1 MNDVSITNN
10 QILIEMR
17 KRILI
22 TFVCFSVFL
31 GSYAQEMANFRRVP
45 IVSPEIGEKTVV
57 FRMMAPQA
65 KLVRLYGSWM
75 RSFDSSANM
84 VKDTAGVWTIS
95 INKPAPEIYTYNFI
109 VDGLNINDAN
119 NVFVQRDGV
128 RYLSVL
134 LIPGDLTSNYF
145 EAGKRGNLRKVW
157 YDSPTIG
164 KSRRMYVYT
173 PFGYEAGSESYPVL
187 YLLHGGGG
195 DEDAWSTMGRACQIL
210 DNLIEKKLAVPM
222 ICVMPNGNPGQ
233 VAAKTLLLSETTYDR
248 TDPKFTNLYINSIVK
263 DIIPFVEKNFR
274 AIPKPESRAVAG
286 LSMGG
291 GHTMSVTNEYP
302 GTFGYICPLSMGI
315 RENQPD
321 IDAKLQGI
329 KKAGYKLYWI
339 GCGSEDFTF
348 AGAKLLDAALTRN
361 GLEHTF
367 NISGGGHTW
376 ANWRV
381 YLNTFGQL
389 LFK

>member
-1 MNDVSITNN
+1 MKNKLVLSILCLFT
-10 QILIEMR
+10 L
-17 KRILI
+17 
-22 TFVCFSVFL
+22 L
-31 GSYAQEMANFRRVP
+31 GLQAQELSNFRRAA
-45 IVSPEIGEKTVV
+45 IISPEIGEKTVT
-57 FRMMAPQA
+57 FRMTAPQA

-75 RSFDSSANM
+75 RSPDSSVNM
-84 VKDTAGVWTIS
+84 TKDSLDVWTVS
-95 INKPAPEIYTYNFI
+95 IPKPATELYTYNFI
-109 VDGLNINDAN
+109 VDGLVINDPN
-119 NVFVQRDGV
+119 NIFLQRDGV

-134 LIPGDLTSNYF
+134 LVPGDLTANYF
-145 EAGKRGNLRKVW
+145 EANKHGNLRKVW

-164 KSRRMYVYT
+164 KNRRMYVYT
-173 PFGYEAGSESYPVL
+173 PYGYETSTESYPVL

-233 VAAKTLLLSETTYDR
+233 EAAKTLMLEETVIDR
-248 TDPKFTNLYINSIVK
+248 TNPKFANMYINSIVK
-263 DIIPFVEKNFR
+263 DIIPYVEKNFR
-274 AIPKPESRAVAG
+274 VIAKPEARAISG

-291 GHTMSVTNEYP
+291 GHTISATNEYP
-302 GTFGYICPLSMGI
+302 GTFGYICPLSSGI
-315 RENQPD
+315 GANQTD

-348 AGAKLLDAALTRN
+348 AGNKNLDAALTKN
-361 GLEHTF
+361 GMEHTF
-367 NISGGGHTW
+367 FITGGGHTW

-381 YLNTFGQL
+381 YLNTFGPL